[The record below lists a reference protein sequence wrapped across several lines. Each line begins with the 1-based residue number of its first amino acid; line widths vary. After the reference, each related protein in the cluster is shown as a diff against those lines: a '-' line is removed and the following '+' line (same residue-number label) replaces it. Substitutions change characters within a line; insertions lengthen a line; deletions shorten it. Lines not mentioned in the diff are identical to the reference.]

1 MVTKGKMTGFEGQK
15 S

>member
-1 MVTKGKMTGFEGQK
+1 MCDDMKMTGFER